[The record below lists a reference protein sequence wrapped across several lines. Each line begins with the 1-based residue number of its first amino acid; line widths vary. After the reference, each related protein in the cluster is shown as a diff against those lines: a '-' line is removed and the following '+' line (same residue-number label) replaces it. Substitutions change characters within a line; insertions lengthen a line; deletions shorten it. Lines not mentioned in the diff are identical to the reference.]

1 MIKFLEHG
9 KTKMAEENKNWRKV
23 KRFCYF
29 PLKHFLALA
38 SGSELISECVPIYI
52 FRVMKFVPLH
62 FSGSKFNSVP
72 RNSCPLQTSECD
84 FLWKQGF
91 CRYN

>member
-9 KTKMAEENKNWRKV
+9 KTKMAEENENWRKV

-38 SGSELISECVPIYI
+38 SGSELISECVPYKSI
-52 FRVMKFVPLH
+52 FCFLNIP
-62 FSGSKFNSVP
+62 
-72 RNSCPLQTSECD
+72 CPL
-84 FLWKQGF
+84 
-91 CRYN
+91 

>member
-9 KTKMAEENKNWRKV
+9 KTKMAEENENWRKV

-38 SGSELISECVPIYI
+38 SGLS
-52 FRVMKFVPLH
+52 
-62 FSGSKFNSVP
+62 
-72 RNSCPLQTSECD
+72 
-84 FLWKQGF
+84 
-91 CRYN
+91 